1 MNNTKRVF
9 MILLTLLLAFG
20 YASASMASDGKGSG
34 DSSTKE
40 TVTFSKG
47 ITTIVTTTEKVT
59 RDKIV
64 KVDKKT
70 DYHTEKK
77 SSSKT
82 TEKVEVDVKREK
94 HPVHNWFRDVRTT
107 TTYHIIETKTWDEV
121 TKIHTIKTTTTP
133 VKITT
138 TTVTTLK
145 HRGAPGSNGKVISKD
160 TETFVDKKYG
170 KAHVDVKTHKTVSKK
185 NEKTSVEKKVIDV
198 KKSYGKWVKGKGKK

>member
-1 MNNTKRVF
+1 MTNTKRFF
-9 MILLTLLLAFG
+9 MIVLTLLLAFG

-47 ITTIVTTTEKVT
+47 ITTIVTTTTKVT
-59 RDKIV
+59 HDKIV
-64 KVDKKT
+64 KKDEKT

-82 TEKVEVDVKREK
+82 TEEVVVDVKREH
-94 HPVHNWFRDVRTT
+94 HPVHNWYRDVKTT
-107 TTYHIIETKTWDEV
+107 TTYHVITTKTWDEV
-121 TKIHTIKTTTTP
+121 TKIHTITTTTTP

-160 TETFVDKKYG
+160 TETHVDKQYG
-170 KAHVDVKTHKTVSKK
+170 KAHVDVKKHKTVYKK
-185 NEKTSVEKKVIDV
+185 NEKTSVEKKVVDV
-198 KKSYGKWVKGKGKK
+198 KKSPGKWVKGKK

>member
-1 MNNTKRVF
+1 MTTTKRVF
-9 MILLTLLLAFG
+9 MIVLTLLLAFG
-20 YASASMASDGKGSG
+20 YASASMASGDKGSG
-34 DSSTKE
+34 DTTTKE
-40 TVTFSKG
+40 TVSFSKG

-59 RDKIV
+59 YDKIV

-94 HPVHNWFRDVRTT
+94 HPVHHWFRDVRTT

-121 TKIHTIKTTTTP
+121 TKTETIKTTTTP
-133 VKITT
+133 VKIIT

-170 KAHVDVKTHKTVSKK
+170 KAHVDVKKNQTVYKK
-185 NEKTSVEKKVIDV
+185 NEKTSVEKKVV
-198 KKSYGKWVKGKGKK
+198 NVETSYGKWEKGKKK